1 MVKSNILFV
10 GVLFYIILVAS
21 ISPSYAE
28 YTSPKKQIELGVLP
42 EDVICRDGKVL
53 VIRNN
58 GKVACVHDSTAEKL
72 KWNIIK
78 TEFIQKEDR
87 INSKIQA
94 ENLSNSVGITNN
106 TDDYSNITTNNT
118 NEIISVN
125 IQSGNLIKNIPYPMF
140 VQKISD
146 ERLITS
152 SNDIKNGS
160 SYSGGSSPW
169 PKTTLDTPFQVKL
182 GEPFDVTFTWSMV
195 EFDKETGEIDDIS
208 PDDPNT
214 PGVGVVMFTRD
225 GTQLVSASGFEI
237 TAERTNHYD
246 ITTTEYTKIVEYDDT
261 EIHSETLTF
270 QIDEPIRHPY
280 NSIVI
285 WADGHDEEIYL
296 TYFGDTVFL
305 TNDQITTNISS
316 SSSSLLARSF
326 LLSEPTS
333 EEKSFS

>member
-1 MVKSNILFV
+1 MNNNQHQIIGSMLAVILFS
-10 GVLFYIILVAS
+10 GS
-21 ISPSYAE
+21 IPFSFEESLRN
-28 YTSPKKQIELGVLP
+28 TELSIDKPVM
-42 EDVICRDGKVL
+42 
-53 VIRNN
+53 
-58 GKVACVHDSTAEKL
+58 
-72 KWNIIK
+72 NISSIDQK
-78 TEFIQKEDR
+78 T
-87 INSKIQA
+87 
-94 ENLSNSVGITNN
+94 
-106 TDDYSNITTNNT
+106 
-118 NEIISVN
+118 
-125 IQSGNLIKNIPYPMF
+125 
-140 VQKISD
+140 
-146 ERLITS
+146 ITS
-152 SNDIKNGS
+152 SDESKLS
-160 SYSGGSSPW
+160 HSLVESEW
-169 PKTTLDTPFQVKL
+169 PKTTLDTPSQVKL

-246 ITTTEYTKIVEYDDT
+246 ITTTEYEKIVEYDDT
-261 EIHSETLTF
+261 KIHSETLTF